1 MAMHP
6 NLLASAAL
14 AACLVAACGGG
25 SSPADVRP
33 NVDPPQAP
41 VTGPDKFLLF
51 PNPQQQAD
59 GSLQMDSDA
68 YTEAYYRAIDP
79 GNERDTLAKFKAKNG
94 FETGTGEEH
103 LVIFGDQRDLGY
115 GRRMYA
121 RRNAD
126 GTMAFYVENYLL
138 ETNGQYLY
146 NTLNLDAAIVRQG
159 AHMVGVNAIEFS
171 PGPNGGASFP
181 KFYNFDATTLQRATR
196 VDLDGR
202 GDKAM
207 PGPCISCHGGRGDA
221 LTPPDAS
228 GKRLFN
234 LVRNTVSQQRGDVA
248 ARLHP
253 FEPDT
258 FEFSATRAGFSRA
271 EQEAAIKSINRMIL
285 CSYPLPAP
293 SPHPEDA
300 CRPVA
305 SDSEWQGTAAT
316 LIKSAY
322 GGDGLPNATFHDN
335 YVPPSWEQA
344 GQSTLYRSVI
354 ATSCR
359 TCHIMRGTAGNSDLD
374 FTTYEKFVG
383 FAERTKHHVFERGNM
398 PLAKIVFDAF
408 WSSNRPGLLADYL
421 QAQGHNVRA
430 ADGSIP
436 RPGRAVSEPGP
447 DRVAPVGATPLS
459 ASGSQFANGYAW
471 SLVSGPSGATLT
483 NASSVSATLTT
494 TQPGTYVVRLVAS
507 NGSEAG
513 APKEVRIVAVASLSP
528 APAAIRFADIKAS
541 MQQTVGSCTQCHAA
555 DGQLPRPPVFYTND
569 DRNGDGTV
577 GDATDDAWFYEEV
590 RSRINFTDVG
600 ASALLRK
607 PSGNH
612 HGGNLVAGFD
622 TTKAPGD
629 PARSRYDL
637 FLNWILSGAP
647 R

>member
-1 MAMHP
+1 MHIRLLAVP
-6 NLLASAAL
+6 VSAVLLAS
-14 AACLVAACGGG
+14 CGGGG

-33 NVDPPQAP
+33 NVEPPPAV

-79 GNERDTLAKFKAKNG
+79 NNERDTLAKWKAKNG
-94 FETGTGEEH
+94 FETGTGQE
-103 LVIFGDQRDLGY
+103 LMVVFGDQRDLGY

-126 GTMAFYVENYLL
+126 GTLAFYVENYLL
-138 ETNGQYLY
+138 ETNGQYSY
-146 NTLNLDAAIVRQG
+146 NSLNLDASIVRDT
-159 AHMVGVNAIEFS
+159 AHMVGINAIEFS
-171 PGPNGGASFP
+171 PGPKGGASFP
-181 KFYNFDATTLQRATR
+181 KFYNFTAGTQQRATR

-202 GDKAM
+202 GEKAM

-221 LTPPDAS
+221 LMPADAS
-228 GKRLFN
+228 GKRTFN
-234 LVRNTVSQQRGDVA
+234 LVRNSVSQQRGDVS

-258 FEFSATRAGFSRA
+258 FEFSSTRAGFSRA
-271 EQEAAIKSINRMIL
+271 EQESAIKTINRWIL

-293 SPHPEDA
+293 SSHPEDQ

-305 SDSEWQGTAAT
+305 GDSEWQGTAAT
-316 LIKSAY
+316 LIKNAY
-322 GGDGLPNATFHDN
+322 GGDGLPSATFVDN

-344 GQSTLYRSVI
+344 GQSTLYKQVI

-383 FAERTKHHVFERGNM
+383 YADRTKVHVFDRGNM

-408 WSSNRPGLLADYL
+408 WGSNRPQLLADFL
-421 QAQGHNVRA
+421 QAQGQTVRGA
-430 ADGSIP
+430 NGQVLK
-436 RPGRAVSEPGP
+436 PGRPVPDPGP

-459 ASGSQFANGYAW
+459 AAGSLYANTYAW
-471 SLVSGPSGATLT
+471 TLVSGPSGATLA
-483 NASSVSATLTT
+483 NASAVNATLTT

-507 NGSEAG
+507 NGPTAGEA
-513 APKEVRIVAVASLSP
+513 KDVRVVASNSLSP
-528 APAAIRFADIKAS
+528 APSAIRFADIKAA
-541 MQQTVGSCTQCHAA
+541 MQQTVGSCIQCHAA

-569 DRNGDGTV
+569 DRNGDGAV
-577 GDATDDAWFYEEV
+577 DATDDAWFYEEV
-590 RSRINFTDVG
+590 RSRINFTEIA
-600 ASALLRK
+600 ASPLLRK
-607 PSGNH
+607 PSGQH
-612 HGGNLVAGFD
+612 HGGQKIVGFD
-622 TTKAPGD
+622 TSAVPGD
-629 PARSRYDL
+629 AARNRYDL
-637 FLNWILSGAP
+637 FLNWILNGAP
-647 R
+647 K